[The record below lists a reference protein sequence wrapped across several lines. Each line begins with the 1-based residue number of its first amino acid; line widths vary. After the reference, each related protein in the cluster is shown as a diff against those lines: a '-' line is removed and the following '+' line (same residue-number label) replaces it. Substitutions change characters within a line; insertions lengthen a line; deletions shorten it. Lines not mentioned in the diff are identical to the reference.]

1 MQSWSEQELSQVD
14 LGDERLNKRLMKIV
28 EDFTENPESSV
39 PQACGNWAA
48 TKAAYEF
55 WKNPKVKA
63 SSIIDGHVESIKQRF
78 LGQDTILAIQD
89 TTDLNYTAHPST
101 EGLGHLDHP
110 SISGLKVH
118 SCLAVSTQG
127 VPQGL
132 LYQKTWARDRKTK
145 GKKHQRK
152 KLPTKDKE
160 SQRWL
165 DTQKS
170 VEEVIPDDIRMIT
183 VADREADIYD
193 LFALPRRENSE
204 LLIRMEYNRRVEH
217 ESKYLWSSV
226 RQSPILGAVTVEVG
240 RRGDQA
246 PRESTVTVRIA
257 QLSICAPQNR
267 KGHKAL
273 KSIPVYLVLAEEES
287 APSGVEPLC
296 WLLLVTFSVTTF
308 EEAVMCIR
316 YYSYR
321 WLIER
326 YHFVLKSGCGMEKL
340 QLESA
345 DRLHRALATFS
356 IVSWRLLWITY
367 EARTNPDSPCDRI
380 LDTYE
385 WQSLYCMTF
394 KTSELPENVPSLKE
408 AVLWIAKLGGFLG
421 RKRDGEPGVKT
432 IWRGLRKL
440 SNIWETWEF
449 LSENPSVLSVT

>member
-1 MQSWSEQELSQVD
+1 MQSWSKQELSQID
-14 LGDERLNKRLMKIV
+14 LGDERLNKRLMKMV
-28 EDFTENPESSV
+28 EDFAENPESSV
-39 PQACGNWAA
+39 PQACGDWAA
-48 TKAAYEF
+48 TKATYEF

-63 SSIIDGHVESIKQRF
+63 SSIIDGHVESTKQRC
-78 LGQDTILAIQD
+78 LVQDTILAIQD
-89 TTDLNYTAHPST
+89 TTDMNYTDHPST

-110 SISGLKVH
+110 SISGLKTH

-132 LYQKTWARDRKTK
+132 LYQKTWARDPKTK

-152 KLPTKDKE
+152 KLSTKDKE

-170 VEEVIPDDIRMIT
+170 VEEVIPEDICMIT
-183 VADREADIYD
+183 IADREADIYD
-193 LFALPRRENSE
+193 LFALPRRDNAE
-204 LLIRMEYNRRVEH
+204 LLIRLEYNRRVEH
-217 ESKYLWSSV
+217 ESKYLWKVV
-226 RQSPILGAVTVEVG
+226 RQSPILGAVTLEVG
-240 RRGDQA
+240 RRGDQP
-246 PRESTVTVRIA
+246 PREATVTVRIS

-267 KGHKAL
+267 KGHSSL
-273 KSIPVYLVLAEEES
+273 KPIPVYLVLAEEES
-287 APSGVEPLC
+287 APSGVKPLC
-296 WLLLVTFSVTTF
+296 WLLLVTFPVATF
-308 EEAVMCIR
+308 EDAVRCIR

-367 EARTNPDSPCDRI
+367 EARVNPDSPCDRI

-385 WQSLYCMTF
+385 WQSLYCITF
-394 KTSELPENVPSLKE
+394 KTTILPITVPSLKE

-421 RKRDGEPGVKT
+421 RKGDGEPGVKT

>member
-1 MQSWSEQELSQVD
+1 M
-14 LGDERLNKRLMKIV
+14 
-28 EDFTENPESSV
+28 
-39 PQACGNWAA
+39 
-48 TKAAYEF
+48 
-55 WKNPKVKA
+55 
-63 SSIIDGHVESIKQRF
+63 
-78 LGQDTILAIQD
+78 
-89 TTDLNYTAHPST
+89 
-101 EGLGHLDHP
+101 
-110 SISGLKVH
+110 
-118 SCLAVSTQG
+118 
-127 VPQGL
+127 
-132 LYQKTWARDRKTK
+132 
-145 GKKHQRK
+145 
-152 KLPTKDKE
+152 
-160 SQRWL
+160 
-165 DTQKS
+165 
-170 VEEVIPDDIRMIT
+170 
-183 VADREADIYD
+183 
-193 LFALPRRENSE
+193 
-204 LLIRMEYNRRVEH
+204 EH
-217 ESKYLWSSV
+217 ESKYLSSSV

-246 PRESTVTVRIA
+246 PREATVTVRIA

-394 KTSELPENVPSLKE
+394 KTSILPDTPPSLKE

-421 RKRDGEPGVKT
+421 RKRDGEPGVKI